1 MMLSVV
7 IVNHGTPDRVRRTV
21 QEVRDNC
28 RDYPVQVIVADNSD
42 VPATDTGADVQLC
55 MENRGFGAA
64 CNLGAAAAGGEYLLL
79 LNADVQLPIG
89 VLDACMDYITQH
101 GDTGILGIRALRPD
115 GTFDAGCLRGLPTPW
130 SALCYFLHLDRL
142 FPRARAFGGYHQTFL
157 DPTLTQP
164 VPCVSGAF
172 MLMRTA
178 LYRALGGMDEDFF
191 LHGEDIDLCCRAAKA
206 GARTVYFADRHII
219 HEKGGS
225 LTPQNRRRVRCA
237 MAESMALYYDKH
249 DRTRYPFFVRW
260 AVRGTVRLMQAAA
273 GRGAA

>member
-1 MMLSVV
+1 MLSVV

-21 QEVRDNC
+21 QDVRDNC
-28 RDYPVQVIVADNSD
+28 RNYPVQVIVADNSD
-42 VPATDTGADVQLC
+42 TPTAIPAADTQLY

-64 CNLGAAAAGGEYLLL
+64 CNVGAAAVEGEYLLL
-79 LNADVQLPIG
+79 MNADVQLPLG
-89 VLDACMDYITQH
+89 VLDACMDYITAH
-101 GDTGILGIRALRPD
+101 ADAGILGIRAFRPD
-115 GTFDAGCLRGLPTPW
+115 GTFDAGCLRGFPTPW

-142 FPRARAFGGYHQTFL
+142 FPRSRIFGGYHQTFL
-157 DPTLTQP
+157 DSILTQP

-191 LHGEDIDLCCRAAKA
+191 LHGEDIDLCYRASEA

-225 LTPQNRRRVRCA
+225 LTAQNRRRVRCA
-237 MAESMALYYDKH
+237 MAESMALYYQKH

-260 AVRGTVRLMQAAA
+260 AVLCTVRLMKAVA